1 MNPIPVRPAA
11 HYLMGG
17 IRTDLTG
24 LYAAGGAACTG
35 VRGAH
40 FRSDYPNRDDAN
52 FQKHFELGHDNS
64 VAFEEW

>member
-1 MNPIPVRPAA
+1 
-11 HYLMGG
+11 MGG
-17 IRTDLTG
+17 IRTDLAGRTNLGG

-52 FQKHFELGHDNS
+52 FQKHSELGHDNS
-64 VAFEEW
+64 VAFEDW